1 MFDILAKQFQ
11 KPAGLLGKLAGKI
24 MYFENRKINK
34 WTIQQL
40 KINRRDSI
48 LEVGFG
54 PGYSIRHIMDHFRHA
69 ETDGVDVSE
78 DMKASAA
85 KRNDEYIRQ
94 GKVRLFVKDIH
105 DYFPDKTYNKI
116 FSVNNYPLWTKPRE
130 SLQYLYGML
139 EEDGIIAITV
149 QPREEGADDT
159 IAKNLGQVIKTD
171 MEAAGF
177 HSISISYKEARPV
190 LTVCVTAIK

>member
-1 MFDILAKQFQ
+1 MFDILARQFE
-11 KPAGLLGKLAGKI
+11 KPDGILGKLAGKI

-40 KINRRDSI
+40 KINTRDSI

-54 PGYSIRHIMDHFRHA
+54 PGYSIRHIMDHCRHV

-85 KRNDEYIRQ
+85 KLNDDCIQQ

-105 DYFPDKTYNKI
+105 DFHPDKTYKKI

-130 SLQYLYGML
+130 SLHHLYGML
-139 EEDGIIAITV
+139 EKDGIAAITI
-149 QPREEGADDT
+149 QPREEGANET
-159 IAKNLGQVIKTD
+159 ITKNLGQVIKAD

-190 LTVCVTAIK
+190 LAVCVTGLK